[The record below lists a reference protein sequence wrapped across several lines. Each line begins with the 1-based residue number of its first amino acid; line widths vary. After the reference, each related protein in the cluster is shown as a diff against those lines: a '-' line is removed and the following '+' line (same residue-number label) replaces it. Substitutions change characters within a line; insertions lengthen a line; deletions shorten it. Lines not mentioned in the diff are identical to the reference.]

1 MLAFFLE
8 RRLSVINADDGVVQ
22 GQANHGGQ
30 PNAVRV
36 MSDAEEVLARL
47 AAAESAGDQMD
58 IIRTAWGSAGL
69 AELSMAESEE
79 VLTKKKR
86 VLQTYL

>member
-1 MLAFFLE
+1 
-8 RRLSVINADDGVVQ
+8 
-22 GQANHGGQ
+22 
-30 PNAVRV
+30 

-58 IIRTAWGSAGL
+58 IIRTAWGSSGL
-69 AELSMAESEE
+69 VELYMAESEE